1 MTCRYASK
9 AVNLRS
15 DSGRNAD
22 PCLDARNRGP
32 QKQRP
37 TVKSALLKK
46 LEKQALAETALPPD
60 AEAVDQNGE
69 A

>member
-1 MTCRYASK
+1 
-9 AVNLRS
+9 
-15 DSGRNAD
+15 
-22 PCLDARNRGP
+22 
-32 QKQRP
+32 
-37 TVKSALLKK
+37 VKSALLKK